1 MKAIRG
7 GLNGAIKIE
16 TLNPFVLRL
25 NLWDFESGNSVQC
38 LLKKDALE
46 YWDTVKS
53 KKLRATIVYGDYNSD
68 GVFIAS
74 AYSFGSKNPFFIRY
88 RSRLNPIQPTVS
100 SIV

>member
-7 GLNGAIKIE
+7 SLNGAIKIE

-25 NLWDFESGNSVQC
+25 NLWDFESGKSVQC

-46 YWDTVKS
+46 YWDTAKS
-53 KKLRATIVYGDYNSD
+53 KKPQTTIVYGHYNSD

-74 AYSFGSKNPFFIRY
+74 TYSFGSKNPFLIRY
-88 RSRLNPIQPTVS
+88 RSRLKSTQPTVPS
-100 SIV
+100 MV

>member
-7 GLNGAIKIE
+7 SLNGAIKIE

-25 NLWDFESGNSVQC
+25 NLWDFESNNSVQC

-53 KKLRATIVYGDYNSD
+53 KKTRTTTVYGHYNSD

-74 AYSFGSKNPFFIRY
+74 TYSFGSKNPFFIRY
-88 RSRLNPIQPTVS
+88 NSRLKSIQPTVS
-100 SIV
+100 SIL